1 MNVEIVEA
9 DRAKVALPPMEG
21 RVERFL
27 AGKAA
32 TLWEGKIDGKTVCVW
47 GMVPPTIM
55 SDQAY
60 IWLYTNDELV
70 REHQFVFVRRS
81 QRMIEQM
88 LEEYPRI
95 VGHCLVDSPRSIRWL
110 KWLGATFG
118 PPSGMLVPFEIRKKH
133 G

>member
-1 MNVEIVEA
+1 MKVEIVET
-9 DRAKVALPPMEG
+9 DRSRVKLPLSES

-27 AGKAA
+27 SGRAA

-47 GMVPPTIM
+47 GMVPPTLL

-60 IWLYTNDELV
+60 IWLFTHDELV

-95 VGHCLVDSPRSIRWL
+95 VGHCLVDSQRSIRWL

-118 PPSGMLVPFEIRKKH
+118 PPTGMLVPFEIRKKH